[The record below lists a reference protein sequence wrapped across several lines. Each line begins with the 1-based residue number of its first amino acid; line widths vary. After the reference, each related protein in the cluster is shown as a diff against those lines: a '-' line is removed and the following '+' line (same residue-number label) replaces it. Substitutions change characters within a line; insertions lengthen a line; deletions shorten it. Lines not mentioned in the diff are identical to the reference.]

1 MDALT
6 RAYATLGVRP
16 DCSRGELKRAYRA
29 LVKRW
34 HPDRYAA
41 DPAGQAE
48 AGRQLRLINTAMHL
62 LERRLAGASGHPTQ
76 APVPT
81 TSPAASQSGPPSA
94 ESRPLSRAELD
105 AIARACASDSPVDVA
120 VAFISDVSLFVVGA
134 LCFVPQKGQFE
145 VSMRD
150 AIVGLACIGGGTMR
164 LIWRR
169 FKGGGSGRP
178 TSGSG

>member
-1 MDALT
+1 MDTLT

-16 DCSRGELKRAYRA
+16 GCSRGELKRAYRA

-34 HPDRYAA
+34 HPDRYVA

-48 AGRQLRLINTAMHL
+48 ASCQLRMINTAMRV
-62 LERRLAGASGHPTQ
+62 LEGRLAGGALGRPSQPPGPNTPPPASE
-76 APVPT
+76 
-81 TSPAASQSGPPSA
+81 SGPPSA

-105 AIARACASDSPVDVA
+105 AIVRAVASESPVDAA
-120 VAFISDVSLFVVGA
+120 VAFISDVGLFVVGA
-134 LCFVPQKGQFE
+134 LCFVPQKGQVE

-150 AIVGLACIGGGTMR
+150 AIIGMACIGGGIIR

-178 TSGSG
+178 TSG